1 MTRKGEFWGKEGQM
15 LSEIM
20 QNEFK
25 KQEPA

>member
-1 MTRKGEFWGKEGQM
+1 MTRKVEFGEKEGQM

>member
-1 MTRKGEFWGKEGQM
+1 MTRKVEFWEKEGQM

-25 KQEPA
+25 NQEPA